1 MCRPLRRHPPTL
13 QTRTLPA
20 GKPALWPCRT
30 EKTMS
35 CEWLGTS
42 APQPVIFGLSRTLN
56 RVTRHSQEGHIVAQR
71 MHGYALAEVC
81 LFCGGMDG
89 AVQLPRAE
97 RIHRIEARKQPSA
110 LEHATLRVGH
120 APPDT
125 QALEQDRREDRG
137 AGAAALA
144 LLDAQRHAL
153 AVDVADLQ
161 RHHFARTQPGT
172 VGDRQCRLVLQVAGC
187 GDQAGHLV
195 RAEHDW

>member
-1 MCRPLRRHPPTL
+1 MMYFTTNSFPYVGSGWKEPRLSLSAVIH
-13 QTRTLPA
+13 LP
-20 GKPALWPCRT
+20 GKTGYHA
-30 EKTMS
+30 
-35 CEWLGTS
+35 
-42 APQPVIFGLSRTLN
+42 A
-56 RVTRHSQEGHIVAQR
+56 TRHNPEGYIVAQR

-125 QALEQDRREDRG
+125 QALEQDRREHRV
-137 AGAAALA
+137 AVAAALA

-195 RAEHDW
+195 RAEHDR